1 MRNRAK
7 SKTSWVR
14 EVWAVLAALPL
25 LALTNCT
32 LARLDPNIVFRNLNR
47 GSNPHSSAVFCDIEN
62 SDAGKLRRCATAED
76 KAMGI
81 RLAAAAVALNTGQ
94 TSEIGLDESPEAR
107 ARCNG
112 EPEAVFFR
120 GAFPEGLPVCLN
132 CNVIGPP
139 PADYATPTAMCGV
152 QCLDVSGQF
161 DGSPV
166 DQAVRDICALS
177 RASTNWASI
186 GTCALNACPTGDT
199 LSPTF
204 ADPRRLPEPVAW
216 VDMIGAS
223 AAGNSITKIA
233 GAAGVFDAGGVS
245 LQWITRGDA
254 YVEFSPSENNRSHI
268 IGFSVIPAA
277 CPAPC
282 TDTDPGFQSVGFAI
296 SLNVDG
302 RFYVIESGVLAMGPD
317 MNGSFGLYGADERF
331 RVSLHDN
338 SDGTA
343 SVTYSRIT
351 GTCNPGAPCNE
362 VVFFTRSGGPAQ
374 YPLRIDTS
382 FREPDATLANVN
394 VVRIQ

>member
-1 MRNRAK
+1 MRQSAK
-7 SKTSWVR
+7 SRMLAK
-14 EVWAVLAALPL
+14 AVLSALPL
-25 LALTNCT
+25 IILASCQ
-32 LARLDPNIVFRNLNR
+32 AAQLDPNLVFKNLDS
-47 GSNPHSSAVFCDIEN
+47 GSFPHTSAVFCDIEN
-62 SDAGKLRRCATAED
+62 SDADKLRRCATAED
-76 KAMGI
+76 KAMGV

-94 TSEIGLDESPEAR
+94 SSEIGLDESPAAR

-120 GAFPEGLPVCLN
+120 GPFPEGRPTCLN
-132 CNVIGPP
+132 CDRIGPS
-139 PADYATPTAMCGV
+139 PAPYASPSAMCAV

-177 RASTNWASI
+177 RSSTNWASI
-186 GTCALNACPTGDT
+186 GTCALNACPTNGA

-204 ADPRRLPEPVAW
+204 ADPRRLPEAVVW
-216 VDMIGAS
+216 RDKIGVS
-223 AAGNSITKIA
+223 TTGNSITKT
-233 GAAGVFDAGGVS
+233 AATGGIVFDAGAVS
-245 LQWITRGDA
+245 TQWIARGDA
-254 YVEFSPSENNRSHI
+254 YVEFSANETNRSHI
-268 IGFSVIPAA
+268 IGFSAIPAN
-277 CPAPC
+277 CPSPC
-282 TDTDPGFQSVGFAI
+282 PDTDPGYESVGFAI

-317 MNGSFGLYGADERF
+317 MNGSFGVYGADERF
-331 RVSLHDN
+331 RVTLHDN

-343 SVTYSRIT
+343 SVTYARIT

-362 VVFFTRSGGPAQ
+362 VVFRTLSGGPAQ

-382 FREPDATLANVN
+382 FREMNATLADVN